1 MFRSYKSKS
10 DEQLMVLVASNNA
23 DAFTELYN
31 RYNAK
36 LLRYFHRMLWN
47 DRQLA
52 EDLLHD
58 LFVKVIEHPA
68 HFKAELKF
76 STWIYSV
83 ANNMCK
89 NQFRRNEYHRAFN
102 ETQRAAPVAEES
114 LLEMNEF
121 SDVLCEALLKLDEDD
136 RNLYTLRFE
145 VEMPM
150 EEIALLLECPVGT
163 IKSRSFYLKKKIASL
178 LTWYNKEKI
187 KYG

>member
-10 DEQLMVLVASNNA
+10 DEQLMVLVAGNNA

-36 LLRYFHRMLWN
+36 LLRYFHRMMWS
-47 DRQLA
+47 DKQLA

-58 LFVKVIEHPA
+58 LFVKVIEHPT
-68 HFKAELKF
+68 HFKADLKF

-89 NQFRRNEYHRAFN
+89 NQFRRNEYHRTFS
-102 ETQRAAPVAEES
+102 ETQRMAAVTEEVAMEADGF
-114 LLEMNEF
+114 N
-121 SDVLCEALLKLDEDD
+121 DALCEALRKLDEDD
-136 RNLYTLRFE
+136 RHLFTLRFE
-145 VEMPM
+145 VEMPL
-150 EEIALLLECPVGT
+150 EEIASLLECPVGT
-163 IKSRSFYLKKKIASL
+163 VKSRSFYLKKKIASL
-178 LTWYNKEKI
+178 LTWYNNEKI

>member
-1 MFRSYKSKS
+1 MFHSYKSKS
-10 DEQLMVLVASNNA
+10 DEQLMVLVASNNSG
-23 DAFTELYN
+23 AFTELYN

-47 DRQLA
+47 DRPLA
-52 EDLLHD
+52 EDFLHD

-68 HFKAELKF
+68 HFKTEMKF

-89 NQFRRNEYHRAFN
+89 NQFRRNEFHRSFSEA
-102 ETQRAAPVAEES
+102 QRLTPVAEEDRMES
-114 LLEMNEF
+114 DEF
-121 SDVLCEALLKLDEDD
+121 NDALCDALLKLDEED

-145 VEMPM
+145 VEMPL